1 MSVKNGQNIDVAKG
15 NKANA
20 KAGSVIMIVLA
31 LIALGALGYL
41 IWMQH
46 TELEY
51 YKVWSL

>member
-1 MSVKNGQNIDVAKG
+1 MSVKNGQNIDAATG

-20 KAGSVIMIVLA
+20 KAGSVIMVILA
-31 LIALGALGYL
+31 IIALGALGYL
-41 IWMQH
+41 IWMQQ